1 MMVMMMMMRRLSSLR
16 VRAKPRHLPY
26 IHIYMY
32 IYMYI
37 YICIFI
43 YIYIYIYMYIYIHII
58 YNIYMYSMI
67 FPQYAA
73 VFEIDDN
80 FSFLFGHFV
89 DSDVSES
96 GIWKCPG
103 CLQVRDNFYVG
114 NFSKVGRGTC
124 CTTSNK
130 HIYGGLIGDILEG

>member
-32 IYMYI
+32 IYVYLYI
-37 YICIFI
+37 YV
-43 YIYIYIYMYIYIHII
+43 YIYIHII